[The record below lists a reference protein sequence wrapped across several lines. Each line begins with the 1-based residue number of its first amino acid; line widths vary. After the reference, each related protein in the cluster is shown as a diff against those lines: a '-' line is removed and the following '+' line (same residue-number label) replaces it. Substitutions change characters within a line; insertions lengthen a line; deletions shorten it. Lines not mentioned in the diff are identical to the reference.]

1 MRNIFLILC
10 FFTISKLFGQEGDNN
25 SFLKYH
31 WFQKKGEVFIPVLG
45 EIESNAI
52 YLFITKNESGTIEI
66 CNEDEYD
73 VWIDNQLIF
82 AEIKSGCIQIESSKF
97 LELNDADTSYLR
109 ISSSNLSRLSTS
121 LISQENSKNGVL
133 VSRTEG
139 DWLHDF
145 LMVYT
150 VIVLVLGALYRQ
162 SFYLKFRKSL
172 RNPFNFKIRA
182 VVAQNSYSKFISPD
196 NLFALLFLSLFLSG
210 LLLVINAEL
219 GLFNIPQENLFSA
232 ISFWLMLSL
241 AFFLF
246 CIAKYFVALLLAKVF
261 NLRNF
266 PNIQVQDFIHF
277 MTFVS
282 GITFV
287 LVLIDFSF
295 NSVADQFFLDS
306 ARFLVIVAILFFQLW
321 FFLKFVKYY
330 SHRKLLI
337 ISYLCTTEFLPG
349 FMAAYW
355 LLN

>member
-1 MRNIFLILC
+1 MLQ
-10 FFTISKLFGQEGDNN
+10 LFGQEGDNN

-31 WFQKKGEVFIPVLG
+31 WFQKQGKAFVPVLEDIKG
-45 EIESNAI
+45 RVI
-52 YLFITKNESGTIEI
+52 YLFITENESGTIEI
-66 CNEDEYD
+66 CNDDAYD
-73 VWIDNQLIF
+73 IWIDNQLIF
-82 AEIKSGCIQIESSKF
+82 AEVKSGCIQIEASKF
-97 LELNDADTSYLR
+97 LDVNNADTAYLR

-121 LISQENSKNGVL
+121 LISQDLSKGGVL

-139 DWLHDF
+139 NWLHDF

-150 VIVLVLGALYRQ
+150 VIMLVAGAMYRQ

-172 RNPFNFKIRA
+172 RNPFNFKIRG
-182 VVAQNSYSKFISPD
+182 VVSQSSYSKFLSQD
-196 NLFALLFLSLFLSG
+196 NLFALSFLSLFLSG

-232 ISFWLMLSL
+232 ILFWLTLSL
-241 AFFLF
+241 AFFVF
-246 CIAKYFVALLLAKVF
+246 CIAKYVVALILAKVF

-287 LVLIDFSF
+287 LVLVDFSF
-295 NSVADQFFLDS
+295 NSVAEQFFLDS
-306 ARFLVIVAILFFQLW
+306 ARVLVIVAILFFQLW